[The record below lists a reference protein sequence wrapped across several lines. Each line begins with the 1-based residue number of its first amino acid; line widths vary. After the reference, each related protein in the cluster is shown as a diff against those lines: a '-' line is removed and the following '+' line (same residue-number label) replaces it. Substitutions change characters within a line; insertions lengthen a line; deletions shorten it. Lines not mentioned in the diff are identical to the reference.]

1 MLFSSKNDSKEGGR
15 PASSFVNEP
24 WYMDLQKLTNEELM
38 RMYTMISD
46 GHYRFAKNAWYIPI
60 EKDHRCPIMVAKGYR
75 SPDTLDRMAE
85 FQDTADRKSTRL
97 NSSHANISYAVFCL
111 KKKNIILLFSLCFR
125 VITFLVFLSYFT
137 PPLFPSSLHFL
148 TLPFFNSLS
157 PLFLSSPSFP
167 SFSYLF

>member
-1 MLFSSKNDSKEGGR
+1 MLFGSKNGGNEGGR

-85 FQDTADRKSTRL
+85 FQDTAKMLESDFL
-97 NSSHANISYAVFCL
+97 NFIDAWDFGYITEQDIEKAILKILESRNIA
-111 KKKNIILLFSLCFR
+111 
-125 VITFLVFLSYFT
+125 ITEHS
-137 PPLFPSSLHFL
+137 
-148 TLPFFNSLS
+148 
-157 PLFLSSPSFP
+157 
-167 SFSYLF
+167 

>member
-1 MLFSSKNDSKEGGR
+1 MSPMLFGSKNASKEVGL

-24 WYMDLQKLTNEELM
+24 WYIDLQKLTNEELM

-85 FQDTADRKSTRL
+85 FQDTAKMLESDFL
-97 NSSHANISYAVFCL
+97 NFIDAWDFGYITEQDIEKAILKILESRNIA
-111 KKKNIILLFSLCFR
+111 
-125 VITFLVFLSYFT
+125 ITEHS
-137 PPLFPSSLHFL
+137 
-148 TLPFFNSLS
+148 
-157 PLFLSSPSFP
+157 
-167 SFSYLF
+167 

>member
-1 MLFSSKNDSKEGGR
+1 MSSILFGNKNGSKEGGR

-24 WYMDLQKLTNEELM
+24 WYIDLQKLTNDELM

-85 FQDTADRKSTRL
+85 FQDTAKMLESDFVNFIDAWDFGYITEQDIEKAILKILESR
-97 NSSHANISYAVFCL
+97 NIAIAEHS
-111 KKKNIILLFSLCFR
+111 
-125 VITFLVFLSYFT
+125 
-137 PPLFPSSLHFL
+137 
-148 TLPFFNSLS
+148 
-157 PLFLSSPSFP
+157 
-167 SFSYLF
+167 